1 MLVFCSE
8 TFDNR
13 NLIAKRHFR
22 LNACMFF
29 PLLRSAFI
37 LSIIVIKFKS
47 VSYMSLKLIS
57 HLMADYEMHGQFVD
71 ANIQQKHQF
80 AQLFPFA
87 SAKLSSYQVNLLY
100 FSNAMNEK
108 KNGKNLQSV
117 FRNEV
122 NMKICLI
129 VLSEKHVSLCHQQ
142 ELMTKKN

>member
-1 MLVFCSE
+1 
-8 TFDNR
+8 
-13 NLIAKRHFR
+13 
-22 LNACMFF
+22 
-29 PLLRSAFI
+29 
-37 LSIIVIKFKS
+37 
-47 VSYMSLKLIS
+47 
-57 HLMADYEMHGQFVD
+57 MADYEMHEQFVD
-71 ANIQQKHQF
+71 TNIQQKHQF

-100 FSNAMNEK
+100 FSNAMKEK
-108 KNGKNLQSV
+108 KKKKMGKNLQSV